1 MQDMKNRQNT
11 ENLETTTWVYR
22 CEAEVT
28 KAIYQIINFNGSPE
42 ILLQYLVI
50 YGIIILFFPGEAGVE
65 RLVLYMFLVSW
76 FLNQICFLHVFFS
89 EI

>member
-11 ENLETTTWVYR
+11 ENLEITTWVYR

-65 RLVLYMFLVSW
+65 MLLAIKVHTQSVSSLQKAIS
-76 FLNQICFLHVFFS
+76 FTQ
-89 EI
+89 